1 MDGDSHDRS
10 VLETGGRFF
19 SEGSAEIYGDR
30 SILESEPRTTRNFRG
45 LAHTVSLHQVRVTR
59 NESSHF
65 VGITA
70 ERDVGMKV
78 PVSAKPLR

>member
-1 MDGDSHDRS
+1 
-10 VLETGGRFF
+10 
-19 SEGSAEIYGDR
+19 
-30 SILESEPRTTRNFRG
+30 

-78 PVSAKPLR
+78 PVSAKPLK